1 MITMSKTEKMLVLFL
16 IIFAALATGLTLNTV
31 ALNSEL
37 TSTKDELNIT
47 YTTLASVEDE
57 LAVVKENYENEIEKS
72 NNLASDLET
81 ANTIIK
87 SLKSEEYVVGLT
99 VTNYEIELLAKTVW
113 GEARGTNKMEQSA
126 VVWCILN
133 RVDAGW
139 GTIAEV
145 VTAPNQFHGY
155 SSNFPVTDEI
165 RELVEDVIA
174 RWKME
179 KVCGGNV
186 GRTLPS
192 NYLFFRADST
202 GLSNI
207 FRTEWNRPYEVWDW
221 DCWNPYS

>member
-1 MITMSKTEKMLVLFL
+1 MNKAKLVIVACLVIMITGLIGLGISNYKTEKQNK
-16 IIFAALATGLTLNTV
+16 ALMDELNNTQ
-31 ALNSEL
+31 AILS
-37 TSTKDELNIT
+37 STKDELIAT
-47 YTTLASVEDE
+47 Q
-57 LAVVKENYENEIEKS
+57 EKYRSETERS
-72 NNLASDLET
+72 NDLTIDLET

-87 SLKSEEYVVGLT
+87 SLKSEEYVVGFT

-207 FRTEWNRPYEVWDW
+207 FRTEWNGPYEVWDW

>member
-1 MITMSKTEKMLVLFL
+1 MTTMNKIEKTLVIFL
-16 IIFAALATGLTLNTV
+16 IIFAALAVGLTFNTV
-31 ALNSEL
+31 SLNSEL

-47 YTTLASVEDE
+47 YTTLESVKDE
-57 LAVVKENYENEIEKS
+57 LAAVKENYENEIEKT

-81 ANTIIK
+81 ANTIIE
-87 SLKSEEYVVGLT
+87 SLKSEEYVVGFT

-126 VVWCILN
+126 VVWCVLN

-145 VTAPNQFHGY
+145 ITAPNQFHGY

-207 FRTEWNRPYEVWDW
+207 FRTEWNGPYEVWDW